1 MHVLKHPRV
10 PTHVNTHSENKEEK
24 TRVLSHRTEQ
34 DMRFQRLSEEMEGW
48 LPSFNRAF
56 WKS

>member
-1 MHVLKHPRV
+1 
-10 PTHVNTHSENKEEK
+10 VNTHSENKEEK

-48 LPSFNRAF
+48 LPSFKRAF